1 MNEVPEI
8 PLRVTTN
15 RKLADEWALVLVAEG
30 LSPSVW
36 EGTQGVIVGVP
47 PEEVE
52 QATNALLAY
61 ESENPAA
68 PPVPTE
74 WRGSAPLYAAL
85 VFSILLLDFFF
96 ITDVWG
102 SKVRWIEIGAAD
114 AALITRG
121 EWWRTI
127 TALTLHADLKHVLGN
142 VIAGAILLHIV
153 CRATGPGLGSVT
165 VLAAG
170 AGGNLVNAFFYGSS
184 HISIGASTAV
194 FGALGLMGGI
204 GVVRR
209 RRHGAQGRQVWVPI
223 VAGLAILAML
233 GTAGERVDL
242 LGHLFGFLVGG
253 GLGIV
258 VGMVLSQPPEG
269 HVQWVL
275 AGMTIML
282 IGAGWGFALG

>member
-1 MNEVPEI
+1 MPET
-8 PLRVTTN
+8 PLRVTTS

-36 EGTQGVIVGVP
+36 EGTQGVVVGVP

-68 PPVPTE
+68 PPMPTE

-96 ITDVWG
+96 ITDVWD
-102 SKVRWIEIGAAD
+102 SEIRWTEVGAAD
-114 AALITRG
+114 AALIVQG
-121 EWWRTI
+121 EWWRTV

-142 VIAGAILLHIV
+142 VIAGAVFLHIV
-153 CRATGPGLGSVT
+153 CRAMGPGLGSLT

-170 AGGNLVNAFFYGSS
+170 AGGNLVNAFFYGSL

-194 FGALGLMGGI
+194 FGALGLMGGM

-209 RRHGAQGRQVWVPI
+209 RRHGAQGRHVWVPI
-223 VAGLAILAML
+223 VAALAILAML

-258 VGMVLSQPPEG
+258 VGIMVLRPPEG
-269 HVQWVL
+269 RIQWALVCT
-275 AGMTIML
+275 TIML
-282 IGAGWGFALG
+282 IGVCWGFALG

>member
-8 PLRVTTN
+8 PLRVTTS

-30 LSPSVW
+30 LSPSVS
-36 EGTQGVIVGVP
+36 EGTQGVVVAVP

-61 ESENPAA
+61 ESENPVA

-96 ITDVWG
+96 ITDVWD
-102 SKVRWIEIGAAD
+102 SEVRWIEIGAAD
-114 AALITRG
+114 AALVMQG
-121 EWWRTI
+121 EWWRAV

-142 VIAGAILLHIV
+142 VIAGAIFLHIV
-153 CRATGPGLGSVT
+153 CRAMGPGLGSLT

-170 AGGNLVNAFFYGSS
+170 AGGNLVNAFFYGSL

-194 FGALGLMGGI
+194 FGALGLMGGM

-209 RRHGAQGRQVWVPI
+209 RRRGAQGRHVWVPI

-258 VGMVLSQPPEG
+258 VGIVAPQPPEG
-269 HVQWVL
+269 RVQWVL
-275 AGMTIML
+275 VSMTIVL
-282 IGAGWGFALG
+282 IGACWGFALG

>member
-8 PLRVTTN
+8 PLRVTTS

-30 LSPSVW
+30 LSPSVS
-36 EGTQGVIVGVP
+36 EGTQGVVVAVP

-61 ESENPAA
+61 ESENPVA

-96 ITDVWG
+96 ISDVWD
-102 SKVRWIEIGAAD
+102 SEVRWIEIGAAD
-114 AALITRG
+114 AALVMQG
-121 EWWRTI
+121 EWWRAV

-142 VIAGAILLHIV
+142 VIAGAIFLHIV
-153 CRATGPGLGSVT
+153 CRAMGPGLGSLT

-170 AGGNLVNAFFYGSS
+170 AGGNLVNAFFYGSL

-194 FGALGLMGGI
+194 FGALGLMGGM

-209 RRHGAQGRQVWVPI
+209 RRRGAQGRHVWVPI

-258 VGMVLSQPPEG
+258 VGIVAPQPPEG
-269 HVQWVL
+269 RVQWVL
-275 AGMTIML
+275 VSMTIVL
-282 IGAGWGFALG
+282 IGACWGFALG

>member
-1 MNEVPEI
+1 
-8 PLRVTTN
+8 
-15 RKLADEWALVLVAEG
+15 
-30 LSPSVW
+30 VW
-36 EGTQGVIVGVP
+36 EGTQGVVVGVP

-61 ESENPAA
+61 ESENPVA
-68 PPVPTE
+68 PPMPTE

-96 ITDVWG
+96 ITDVWD
-102 SKVRWIEIGAAD
+102 SEIRWTEVGAAD
-114 AALITRG
+114 AALIVQG
-121 EWWRTI
+121 EWWRTV

-142 VIAGAILLHIV
+142 VIAGAVFLHIV
-153 CRATGPGLGSVT
+153 CRAMGPGLGSLT

-170 AGGNLVNAFFYGSS
+170 AGGNLVNAFFYGSL

-194 FGALGLMGGI
+194 FGALGLMGGM

-209 RRHGAQGRQVWVPI
+209 RRHGAQGRHVWVPI
-223 VAGLAILAML
+223 VAALAILAML

-258 VGMVLSQPPEG
+258 VGIMVLRPPEG
-269 HVQWVL
+269 RIQWALVCT
-275 AGMTIML
+275 TIML
-282 IGAGWGFALG
+282 IGVCWGFALG

>member
-1 MNEVPEI
+1 MNEVPET
-8 PLRVTTN
+8 PLRVTTS

-36 EGTQGVIVGVP
+36 EGPQGVVVGVP

-96 ITDVWG
+96 IADVWD
-102 SKVRWIEIGAAD
+102 SEIRWTEVGAAD
-114 AALITRG
+114 ATLIVHG
-121 EWWRTI
+121 EWWRTV

-142 VIAGAILLHIV
+142 VIAGAIFLHVV
-153 CRATGPGLGSVT
+153 CRAMGPGLGSLT

-170 AGGNLVNAFFYGSS
+170 AGGNLANAFFYGSL

-194 FGALGLMGGI
+194 FGALGLMGGM

-209 RRHGAQGRQVWVPI
+209 RRRGAQGRHIWVPI
-223 VAGLAILAML
+223 AAGLAILAMV

-258 VGMVLSQPPEG
+258 VGIVVSQPPEG
-269 HVQWVL
+269 RIQWVL
-275 AGMTIML
+275 VSTTIML
-282 IGAGWGFALG
+282 IGVCWGLALG

>member
-8 PLRVTTN
+8 PLRVTTS

-36 EGTQGVIVGVP
+36 EGTQGVVVGVP

-52 QATNALLAY
+52 RATNALSAY
-61 ESENPAA
+61 ESENPVV

-96 ITDVWG
+96 ITDVWD
-102 SKVRWIEIGAAD
+102 SEIRWTEVGAAD
-114 AALITRG
+114 AALIVQG
-121 EWWRTI
+121 EWWRTV
-127 TALTLHADLKHVLGN
+127 TALMLHADLKHVLGN
-142 VIAGAILLHIV
+142 VIAGAIFLHIV
-153 CRATGPGLGSVT
+153 CRAMGPGLGGLA
-165 VLAAG
+165 VLMAG
-170 AGGNLVNAFFYGSS
+170 AGGNLVNAFFYGSL

-209 RRHGAQGRQVWVPI
+209 RRGGARGRHVWVPI

-258 VGMVLSQPPEG
+258 IGIVVSRPPDTR
-269 HVQWVL
+269 VQWVL
-275 AGMTIML
+275 GGTTIML
-282 IGAGWGFALG
+282 IGACWGFVLG

>member
-1 MNEVPEI
+1 VNEVPET
-8 PLRVTTN
+8 PLRVTTS

-36 EGTQGVIVGVP
+36 EGTQGVVVGVP

-61 ESENPAA
+61 ESENPVA
-68 PPVPTE
+68 PPMPTE

-96 ITDVWG
+96 ITDVWD
-102 SKVRWIEIGAAD
+102 SEIRWTEVGAAD
-114 AALITRG
+114 AALIVQG
-121 EWWRTI
+121 EWWRTV

-142 VIAGAILLHIV
+142 VIAGAVFLHIV
-153 CRATGPGLGSVT
+153 CRAMGPGLGSLT

-170 AGGNLVNAFFYGSS
+170 AGGNLVNAFFYGSL

-194 FGALGLMGGI
+194 FGALGLMGGM

-209 RRHGAQGRQVWVPI
+209 RRHGAQGRHVWVPI
-223 VAGLAILAML
+223 VAALAILAML

-253 GLGIV
+253 GLGII
-258 VGMVLSQPPEG
+258 VGIMVLRPPEG
-269 HVQWVL
+269 RIQWALVCT
-275 AGMTIML
+275 TIML
-282 IGAGWGFALG
+282 IGVCWGFALG

>member
-8 PLRVTTN
+8 PLRVTTS

-30 LSPSVW
+30 LSPSVS
-36 EGTQGVIVGVP
+36 EGTQGVVVAVP

-61 ESENPAA
+61 ESENPVA

-96 ITDVWG
+96 ITDVWD
-102 SKVRWIEIGAAD
+102 SEVRWIEIGAAD
-114 AALITRG
+114 AALVMQG
-121 EWWRTI
+121 EWWRTV

-142 VIAGAILLHIV
+142 VIAGAIFLHIV
-153 CRATGPGLGSVT
+153 CRAMGPGLGSLT

-170 AGGNLVNAFFYGSS
+170 AGGNLVNAFFYGSL

-194 FGALGLMGGI
+194 FGALGLMGGM

-209 RRHGAQGRQVWVPI
+209 RRRGAQGRHVWVPI

-258 VGMVLSQPPEG
+258 VGIVAPQPPEG
-269 HVQWVL
+269 RVQWVL
-275 AGMTIML
+275 VSMTIVL
-282 IGAGWGFALG
+282 IGACWGFALG

>member
-1 MNEVPEI
+1 MNEVPET
-8 PLRVTTN
+8 PLRVTTS
-15 RKLADEWALVLVAEG
+15 RKLADEWALVLVSEG

-36 EGTQGVIVGVP
+36 EGMQGVVIGVP

-61 ESENPAA
+61 ESENPVA

-74 WRGSAPLYAAL
+74 WRGSAPLYVAL

-96 ITDVWG
+96 ITDVWD
-102 SKVRWIEIGAAD
+102 SEVRWIEIGAAD
-114 AALITRG
+114 ATLIGQG
-121 EWWRTI
+121 EWWRTV

-153 CRATGPGLGSVT
+153 CRAMGPGLGGLT

-170 AGGNLVNAFFYGSS
+170 AGGNLVNAFFYGSL

-204 GVVRR
+204 GVVHR

-258 VGMVLSQPPEG
+258 VGIVVSQPPEG
-269 HVQWVL
+269 RVQWMLSGTTV
-275 AGMTIML
+275 ML
-282 IGAGWGFALG
+282 IGACWGFALG